1 LHSYAKQRSYL
12 FVALVPEAIYS
23 VTRKIGAILF
33 DLNEYPQAIFHTY
46 AKIAQKLIANDN
58 FTSLN

>member
-1 LHSYAKQRSYL
+1 MRNYDKQRPYL
-12 FVALVPEAIYS
+12 FVALVPEVIYL
-23 VTRKIGAILF
+23 VTRKIGAVSF